1 MKKVVSVSLGSS
13 KRNHTVEVEILG
25 EQLQISRIGTDGD
38 LEKAKRLIR
47 ELDGQVDAL
56 GLGGIDLYL
65 YAGNKRYI
73 LREALQLA
81 QMAKKTP
88 IVDGSGLKNT
98 LERRVIKYLHNDL
111 QLPLADQKILMVCA
125 MDRFGMAQSFAQLGC
140 DTIYGDL
147 IFALGVPVPLKNL
160 KTLEFLAQMLV
171 PAISLL
177 PIKYLYP
184 TGSKQED
191 NKPSHHQY
199 YQWAD
204 IITGDFHF
212 IRRYMPENL
221 AGKTIITNTVTVSDV
236 EMLKSR
242 GVHRLITTTPDLA
255 GRSFG
260 TNVMEGVLVSLLGK
274 RPEELSSQD
283 YETLLDKIEF
293 KPRIEDFLTA
303 EKLSS

>member
-13 KRNHTVEVEILG
+13 KRNHKVEVEILG
-25 EQLQISRIGTDGD
+25 EQLQISRVGTDGD
-38 LEKAKRLIR
+38 LEKAKRLISQ
-47 ELDGQVDAL
+47 LDGQVDAL

-73 LREALQLA
+73 LRQALQLA

-98 LERRVIKYLHNDL
+98 LERRVIQYLHNDL
-111 QLPLADQKILMVCA
+111 GLPLANQKILMVCA
-125 MDRFGMAQSFAQLGC
+125 MDRFGMAQSLAQLGC

-191 NKPSHHQY
+191 NKPAHHQY

-221 AGKTIITNTVTVSDV
+221 TGKTIITNTVTVSDV
-236 EMLKSR
+236 ELLKSR
-242 GVHRLITTTPDLA
+242 GAHRLITTTPDLA

-274 RPEELSSQD
+274 KPEELSSQD
-283 YETLLDKIEF
+283 YEALLDKIEF
-293 KPRIEDFLTA
+293 KPRIENFLGT
-303 EKLSS
+303 EKLNS